1 MEDPKEK
8 DSSSQQHE
16 EHEWCVCPK
25 CGEKIALF
33 QKKEQRTKS
42 KILVVDDEI
51 GIRDLLQSSFDEEE
65 CEVLAAASAEK
76 AFEVIEKQ
84 NPQLV
89 LLDIRLPGIDGVE
102 ALKRIKQMNKNII
115 VIMVTA
121 FGDDKNALR
130 CMKLGAAAYVSKP
143 FDINYIV
150 MLIQNYLE

>member
-8 DSSSQQHE
+8 NSPLQQHE

-33 QKKEQRTKS
+33 KKKEQRKKS

-51 GIRDLLQSSFDEEE
+51 GIRDLVQSSFDQEE
-65 CEVLAAASAEK
+65 CEVLTAASAEK
-76 AFEVIEKQ
+76 AFKVIEKQ

-89 LLDIRLPGIDGVE
+89 LLDIRLPGIDGTE
-102 ALKRIKQMNKNII
+102 ALKRIKQMNKDI
-115 VIMVTA
+115 VVILMTA
-121 FGDDKNALR
+121 FEDDRNALK
-130 CMKLGAAAYVSKP
+130 CMKLGAAAYIHKP
-143 FDINYIV
+143 FDVNYIV

>member
-8 DSSSQQHE
+8 DSPSQQHE

-33 QKKEQRTKS
+33 KKKERRTKS

-51 GIRDLLQSSFDEEE
+51 GIRDLLRSSFDEEE
-65 CEVLAAASAEK
+65 CEVLATASAEK
-76 AFEVIEKQ
+76 AFEIIEKQ

-102 ALKRIKQMNKNII
+102 ALKWIKQMNENII

>member
-8 DSSSQQHE
+8 DNSLEQHDG
-16 EHEWCVCPK
+16 HEWCVCPK

-33 QKKEQRTKS
+33 KKKEQLKKS

-51 GIRDLLQSSFDEEE
+51 GIRDLVQSSFAKEE
-65 CEVLAAASAEK
+65 CEVLTAESAEK

-102 ALKRIKQMNKNII
+102 ALKRIKRMNKDII
-115 VIMVTA
+115 VILMTA
-121 FGDDKNALR
+121 FENDKSALK
-130 CMKLGAAAYVSKP
+130 CMKLGATAYVHKP
-143 FDINYIV
+143 FDVNYLV

>member
-1 MEDPKEK
+1 MEDSKEQY
-8 DSSSQQHE
+8 SLLQQHE
-16 EHEWCVCPK
+16 GREWCICPK
-25 CGEKIALF
+25 CGKKIALF
-33 QKKEQRTKS
+33 KKKELRKKS
-42 KILVVDDEI
+42 KILVVDDDREI
-51 GIRDLLQSSFDEEE
+51 LHIIQSSFAQEE
-65 CEVLAAASAEK
+65 CEILTAMSAEK

-89 LLDIRLPGIDGVE
+89 FLDIHLPGIDGIE
-102 ALKRIKQMNKNII
+102 ALKWIKQMNENII